1 MEEVLHAVE
10 KLRYF
15 EQDLAQC
22 PGKLTVGV
30 AETLLCYKLP
40 PLLKEFHRRAPQ
52 AQLMLCSMSC
62 FDIRD
67 ELLRGSLDL
76 GLFYQDVG
84 GFGGNLTTYPVGTY
98 PAALAC
104 APGGEGVRWDFCTP
118 QQQIPTP
125 FVRTGPDCVFRQMFE
140 GYLQAQSI
148 QMEYNIELRSIPT
161 IKNLVKNEV
170 GVCFLPRLP
179 WLRNWNGVS
188 WWSSPRPWKTR
199 CSLPSAPTTKT
210 NGSALCSSSFWIW
223 SPRRGRCN
231 QEKAHPR
238 RRPAPGMGF
247 FERGLLNFHSGAI
260 GDDLGGPLHHSGRG
274 VADIHHGVSPQGV
287 GFSHHPLGGQGP
299 GLRSSFRCRPPARRP
314 PGF

>member
-1 MEEVLHAVE
+1 MDLKYLTTFRTIVETGSFSKAAERLNYTQSTITFQMGQLEQELEAKLFEKVGKRMVLTKAGESLLPYVEEVLCAVE

-22 PGKLTVGV
+22 RGKLTVGV

-84 GFGGNLTTYPVGTY
+84 GFGGNLTIYPIGTY

-104 APGGEGVRWDFCTP
+104 APGGEGTRWDFRTP
-118 QQQIPTP
+118 QKQIPTP
-125 FVRTGPDCVFRQMFE
+125 FVRTAPDCVFRQMFE

-170 GVCFLPRLP
+170 GVCFLPRF
-179 WLRNWNGVS
+179 
-188 WWSSPRPWKTR
+188 
-199 CSLPSAPTTKT
+199 
-210 NGSALCSSSFWIW
+210 ALA
-223 SPRRGRCN
+223 
-231 QEKAHPR
+231 EEL
-238 RRPAPGMGF
+238 
-247 FERGLLNFHSGAI
+247 ERGELVELPTAMDNPVFSAVCAHHKNKWISPLLQLFL
-260 GDDLGGPLHHSGRG
+260 DL
-274 VADIHHGVSPQGV
+274 VT
-287 GFSHHPLGGQGP
+287 
-299 GLRSSFRCRPPARRP
+299 P
-314 PGF
+314 PGAL